1 MRLAILTILS
11 TLLLGSLSA
20 VAQDR
25 LPEDRLPE
33 DRLPEIPADALTDA
47 QKKASA
53 DFLAARGTP
62 VFGPFVPLLRSPE
75 LMTNASTMGLHLRYR
90 SVLPLRLSEF
100 IILITAREWTQQLEW
115 HIHAPIALK
124 AGLDPAIVA
133 AIQEGRRPD
142 AMGAEE
148 TLVYAFSTE
157 LHHNKAVSDT
167 TYARAVQTFGEQGAV
182 EMAGINGYYTLLAM
196 SMNMART
203 ALPDGTAPPL
213 PPLVR

>member
-20 VAQDR
+20 VAQ
-25 LPEDRLPE
+25 DRLPE

>member
-1 MRLAILTILS
+1 MRVAVLPVLSILLF
-11 TLLLGSLSA
+11 GSLSA
-20 VAQDR
+20 LAQDR
-25 LPEDRLPE
+25 LPPL
-33 DRLPEIPADALTDA
+33 PADALSPE
-47 QKKASA
+47 QKAASEA
-53 DFLAARGTP
+53 FLAARKTP

-75 LMTNASTMGLHLRYR
+75 LMTNASNMGLHLRYR

-142 AMGAEE
+142 AMGPEE

-167 TYARAVQTFGEQGAV
+167 TYARAVQTFGEQGAI

-203 ALPDGTAPPL
+203 ALPDGVAPQL
-213 PPLVR
+213 PPLIR

>member
-1 MRLAILTILS
+1 MPLTDS
-11 TLLLGSLSA
+11 T
-20 VAQDR
+20 Q
-25 LPEDRLPE
+25 
-33 DRLPEIPADALTDA
+33 DRLPEIPAEALSDA
-47 QKKASA
+47 QVAA
-53 DFLAARGTP
+53 AAAFRAARGTP

-90 SVLPLRLSEF
+90 SVLPLHLSEF

-133 AIQEGRRPD
+133 AIREGRRPD
-142 AMGAEE
+142 TMGEAEA
-148 TLVYAFSTE
+148 LVHAFSTE
-157 LHHNKAVSDT
+157 LHRNRAVSDT
-167 TYARAVQTFGEQGAV
+167 TYARAVAAFGEQGAV

-203 ALPDGTAPPL
+203 ALPDGAEPPL